1 MKVTVNL
8 TRDEIIDIQ
17 KALNIKIEDTFDAVF
32 AIHSLIE
39 KVSQYDQSNSN

>member
-8 TRDEIIDIQ
+8 SSEEI
-17 KALNIKIEDTFDAVF
+17 KALEQTLNIKIEDTHDLVF

-39 KVSQYDQSNSN
+39 KTTVDDE